1 MNTLVKTF
9 FSNLFNLSIGGFASG
24 TARYPF
30 DEAPLSF
37 LKYAEDELDENNP
50 PKLANAL
57 AHAERALA
65 SQLDYFFLSYG
76 LTEYAKV
83 NKWGN
88 GKKIVLL
95 GDLGVVPNRILH
107 KVNEARNHLE
117 HRYELPSYPT
127 AVNAID
133 IVGMFLAVTDMFL
146 YPAREEVQ
154 FYTPTDSEGKRLSE
168 RLFGDRDN
176 SLMIALNRQDGVIK
190 VQGNVLGVAV
200 EDKVSV
206 MSTLEDFFLLLT
218 LLLNYHRLELPNPA
232 IFFNKLKYLESL

>member
-1 MNTLVKTF
+1 MNTLIKTF
-9 FSNLFNLSIGGFASG
+9 FSNLFDLSIGGFSSG
-24 TARYPF
+24 TACYPF
-30 DEAPLSF
+30 DEAPLAF
-37 LKYAEDELDENNP
+37 LNYAENELDENNP

-88 GKKIVLL
+88 GRKIVLL
-95 GDLGVVPNRILH
+95 GDLGVVPDRILH

-117 HRYELPSYPT
+117 HRYQLPTYTT

-133 IVGMFLAVTDMFL
+133 IVGIFLAATDMFL
-146 YPAREEVQ
+146 YPAREEVE
-154 FYTPTDSEGKRLSE
+154 FHGPTSSGGKEISG
-168 RLFGDRDN
+168 RLFGDSDN
-176 SLMIALNRQDGVIK
+176 SLTIILNRNECGIE
-190 VQGNVLGVAV
+190 VQGKVLGISMA
-200 EDKVSV
+200 EKIYI
-206 MSTLEDFFLLLT
+206 MSTPEDFFLLLT

-232 IFFNKLKYLESL
+232 IFFNSLKYLKSL